1 MMKKAARLLPWAALV
16 ASYLFVIAVYALIG
30 RHNVNADIASEM
42 VLADLLN
49 CEGSFLSPNWYYST
63 ELRVISPVP
72 VYQLALR
79 VFPGSWHMARTLSLA
94 ILLALFAASA
104 IYMGRGAGC
113 TTPALYAAA
122 ACMLPVSEVHRFL
135 FAGGGFYTMY
145 VTVAFLL
152 IGLVLRLRRKRGR
165 AWHLALIAVIS
176 LISGLTGVRMPM
188 ICGLPLL
195 LACALDMWDALRG
208 ADTLRGALCD
218 ERAPAA
224 AGAAVSLAAMLAGY
238 WINSRVLSGM
248 YHFERFDSME
258 MGGLNLPLLG
268 DQVQYLMNFF
278 GLSEGIPILSAG
290 GIADML
296 TVCVCVLMAVAVL
309 TLMKRRAALSQG
321 VRLLTGFAVF
331 AVALGMFLNLVTG
344 TTENRYAVGYYMA
357 GAFMLVVL
365 VMLLIGNM
373 RCCMAWVRTAAML
386 AVLGVFFLQSASFV
400 RSYMVHE
407 ENEHEAAAAWLTEN
421 GYTQGFASF
430 WNGNILT
437 ELSDGE
443 LEMYVYGELTE
454 PELTPWLQETRH
466 LTDVPEG
473 RAFVFVGYLET
484 FLADIPCMQEE
495 HLVWT
500 SPYGSKVYE
509 YENAQEVIDLQR
521 TLAK

>member
-1 MMKKAARLLPWAALV
+1 MRKKAARLLPWATLG

-49 CEGSFLSPNWYYST
+49 REGGFLSPNWYYST
-63 ELRVISPVP
+63 ELRVVSPVP

-104 IYMGRGAGC
+104 VYMGRGAGC
-113 TTPALYAAA
+113 TTPVVYAAA

-145 VTVAFLL
+145 VTVAFWL

-165 AWHLALIAVIS
+165 ALRLTLIAVIS
-176 LISGLTGVRMPM
+176 LIGGLTGVRMPM
-188 ICGLPLL
+188 ICGVPLF

-208 ADTLRGALCD
+208 ADTLRGALRD
-218 ERAPAA
+218 ERTPAM
-224 AGAAVSLAAMLAGY
+224 AGAAVSLAAMLIGY
-238 WINSRVLSGM
+238 RINSRVLSGI
-248 YHFERFDSME
+248 YHFERFDGME

-296 TVCVCVLMAVAVL
+296 TVCMCVLMAVAVL
-309 TLMKRRAALSQG
+309 TLMKRRAALAQG

-331 AVALGMFLNLVTG
+331 AVALGMFLNLITG

-365 VMLLIGNM
+365 VMLLIANM
-373 RCCMAWVRTAAML
+373 RCGMAWVRTAAML

-407 ENEHEAAAAWLTEN
+407 ETEHEAAAAWLTEN

-437 ELSDGE
+437 ELSDGK

-454 PELTPWLQETRH
+454 PELTPWLQETCH
-466 LTDVPEG
+466 LTDAPEG

-484 FLADIPCMQEE
+484 FLPDIPCMQEE

-500 SPYGSKVYE
+500 SPHGSRVYA
-509 YENAQEVIDLQR
+509 YESAQEVIDLQR
-521 TLAK
+521 TLGK